1 MFMGADIRRACRAG
15 FWPLADGVLWAVHL
29 DRPPIIRVGLWPLMC
44 RVNVTLE
51 LRHYICLV
59 PVNGDKEVESIYALL
74 TMAPFLAI

>member
-1 MFMGADIRRACRAG
+1 
-15 FWPLADGVLWAVHL
+15 
-29 DRPPIIRVGLWPLMC
+29 MC